1 MLSISIAC
9 GGNREKLKMTDIIL
23 NDKWK
28 IVTDGYGNHSP
39 HYLGETKN
47 QKTGETNIGWKSSN
61 QYFANTSQALKWIIQ
76 QELVEEEKYTFDE
89 YIIRF
94 ESLLKEYF

>member
-1 MLSISIAC
+1 
-9 GGNREKLKMTDIIL
+9 MTDIIL

-47 QKTGETNIGWKSSN
+47 QKTGEINIEWKSSN
-61 QYFANTSQALKWIIQ
+61 QYFANTPQALKWIIQ
-76 QELVEEEKYTFDE
+76 QELVGEEKYTFDE
-89 YIIRF
+89 YIVRF
-94 ESLLKEYF
+94 ESLLKEYQQ